1 MIPGRQSEARSEQGV
16 TLIELLSAMAILS
29 ILILVLS
36 TMLDASLRGFRRGAE
51 TVEQRGDARV
61 AIDWMERDLAS
72 AFASRPAPLPRLPE
86 DTSAVQRGFF
96 EGRLFFP
103 FEIDRQSGSG
113 NATETSFPNAAPG
126 FSTLAFVNRVTSGEN
141 DLRGSAPG
149 IVGYYVAFARH
160 SPLAGDEGA
169 GMKLFRHHR
178 PGGHPEGERYADSFL
193 VRASRAINDDE
204 KGSTRPLD
212 APNTAA
218 VRRGR
223 FANSAFPFLLAGR
236 EKRDDPG
243 SVLPAVAPW
252 PLRPVVSR
260 LSSPPPTYQPD
271 RGSAADWENP
281 ASPVHDSVFPD
292 EPICDHVVR
301 FELRPSRRVELP
313 SGNTE
318 RLDAAA
324 LNAHLGFSGEEWP
337 ALVAPDEIE
346 IVLTVIDEGTAR
358 RFTRYED
365 WLIDW
370 EKIESPSATTD
381 DRAILAAS
389 RTFRHRFAVPA
400 PQP

>member
-160 SPLAGDEGA
+160 SPLADDEGA

-301 FELRPSRRVELP
+301 FELRPSRRVALP
-313 SGNTE
+313 SGITE

-400 PQP
+400 QP